1 VTPVER
7 PRVEGLRE
15 QAILDATLE
24 VLAEVGY
31 DRLTMD
37 AVAARAKASKA
48 TLYRR
53 WTGKATLVVE
63 ALHHSK
69 GVEEAPDTGSL
80 RGDLL
85 AISCGL
91 GGLADTGTVASI
103 ASIITAIAHDEDF
116 GAAFR
121 AHVLEHKMAATR
133 VVWQRAR
140 DRGEL
145 RDDVDVDLL
154 QAALPGIVLHRV
166 FVLGEHPDVDL
177 VTRVVDQIILP
188 AATRR
193 PASPDPVRTDTDPDR
208 VRTGATT
215 DKDPR

>member
-1 VTPVER
+1 MTPVER

-15 QAILDATLE
+15 QAILDAALE

-85 AISCGL
+85 ALSCGL
-91 GGLADTGTVASI
+91 GGLADTATVASI
-103 ASIITAIAHDEDF
+103 ASVITAIAHDADF

-121 AHVLEHKMAATR
+121 AHVVEHKMAATR

-145 RDDVDVDLL
+145 RGDVDVDLL

-188 AATRR
+188 AATRG
-193 PASPDPVRTDTDPDR
+193 PAFPDPVLAD
-208 VRTGATT
+208 ATT

>member
-1 VTPVER
+1 VSPVER

-15 QAILDATLE
+15 QAILDAALE

-53 WTGKATLVVE
+53 WSGKATLVVE

-91 GGLADTGTVASI
+91 GGLADTSVVGSI
-103 ASIITAIAHDEDF
+103 ASIITAIAHDADF

-140 DRGEL
+140 ERGEL

-188 AATRR
+188 AATRGA
-193 PASPDPVRTDTDPDR
+193 ASPDPVLTD
-208 VRTGATT
+208 ATP

>member
-166 FVLGEHPDVDL
+166 FVLGERPDVDL

-188 AATRR
+188 AATGGS
-193 PASPDPVRTDTDPDR
+193 ASPDPVRTDTDPDP
-208 VRTGATT
+208 VRTDATT

>member
-15 QAILDATLE
+15 QAILDAALE

-85 AISCGL
+85 ALSCGL
-91 GGLADTGTVASI
+91 GGLADTATVASI
-103 ASIITAIAHDEDF
+103 ASVITAIAHDADF

-121 AHVLEHKMAATR
+121 AHVLEHKTAATR
-133 VVWQRAR
+133 LVWQRAR

-166 FVLGEHPDVDL
+166 FVLGEQPDVDL

-188 AATRR
+188 AATRG
-193 PASPDPVRTDTDPDR
+193 PACPGPVRTDATTDTPTD
-208 VRTGATT
+208 ATT